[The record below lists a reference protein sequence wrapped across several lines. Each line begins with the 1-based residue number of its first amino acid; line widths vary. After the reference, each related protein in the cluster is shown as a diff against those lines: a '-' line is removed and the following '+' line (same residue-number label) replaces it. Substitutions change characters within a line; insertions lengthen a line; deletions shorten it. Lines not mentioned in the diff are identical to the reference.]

1 MDTKTFAELMEA
13 YQAVYDDE
21 MREEYLQEDYSFID
35 GLDDEEIAD
44 VVEEVIYELID
55 EGYDVEEVEELFED
69 TFITEAKVTMG
80 RGGEAGE
87 GKVTTGTGSLRA
99 AKARVAA
106 RKSAKREERK
116 EKIKSAAK
124 SVLSG
129 IKKGV
134 KRAAKKV
141 GIGAEKAKRSMMG
154 RDRSAERAQVRSK
167 AKMTAAARKGIRK
180 AVTGKAEQPK
190 ASTKGWK
197 TGTTSGAGAAGTVRS
212 SGGPI
217 GSEKKSEGQKLLKP
231 APNRKDDTGTTSG
244 SGAKG
249 TVQSSSGSIGSEKGS
264 KGQKLLP
271 TARKR
276 KGIVGDPTQRN
287 KKLAKRLSLAPGQQ
301 EKPKATLK
309 AGFDIFDV
317 VSGFLISEGI
327 VEDINEAAWMMA
339 NEITEEQI
347 DEILGVMGAVKKALT
362 PPKKEKPD
370 YWGRKAQVMKKE
382 PYTVDRGN
390 PYNVSKA
397 TTRY

>member
-55 EGYDVEEVEELFED
+55 EGYDVDEVEALFED

-141 GIGAEKAKRSMMG
+141 GIGAE
-154 RDRSAERAQVRSK
+154 
-167 AKMTAAARKGIRK
+167 
-180 AVTGKAEQPK
+180 
-190 ASTKGWK
+190 
-197 TGTTSGAGAAGTVRS
+197 
-212 SGGPI
+212 
-217 GSEKKSEGQKLLKP
+217 
-231 APNRKDDTGTTSG
+231 
-244 SGAKG
+244 
-249 TVQSSSGSIGSEKGS
+249 
-264 KGQKLLP
+264 
-271 TARKR
+271 
-276 KGIVGDPTQRN
+276 
-287 KKLAKRLSLAPGQQ
+287 
-301 EKPKATLK
+301 
-309 AGFDIFDV
+309 
-317 VSGFLISEGI
+317 
-327 VEDINEAAWMMA
+327 
-339 NEITEEQI
+339 
-347 DEILGVMGAVKKALT
+347 
-362 PPKKEKPD
+362 
-370 YWGRKAQVMKKE
+370 
-382 PYTVDRGN
+382 
-390 PYNVSKA
+390 
-397 TTRY
+397 

>member
-55 EGYDVEEVEELFED
+55 EGYDVDEVEALFED
-69 TFITEAKVTMG
+69 TFIAEAKVTMG

-124 SVLSG
+124 GVLSG

-134 KRAAKKV
+134 ERVAKKV
-141 GIGAEKAKRSMMG
+141 GLGAEKAKRSMMG

-180 AVTGKAEQPK
+180 AVTGRAEPPK
-190 ASTKGWK
+190 ASTKGWS

-212 SGGPI
+212 KSSGGSGDGP
-217 GSEKKSEGQKLLKP
+217 SS
-231 APNRKDDTGTTSG
+231 TGRALPP
-244 SGAKG
+244 SGA
-249 TVQSSSGSIGSEKGS
+249 TNA
-264 KGQKLLP
+264 P
-271 TARKR
+271 TKEGRKR
-276 KGIVGDPTQRN
+276 TAASIKGALTRAKTQGR
-287 KKLAKRLSLAPGQQ
+287 KAMSLA
-301 EKPKATLK
+301 

-327 VEDINEAAWMMA
+327 AEDINEAAWLMA

-347 DEILGVMGAVKKALT
+347 DEIMGVMGAVKKALT

-382 PYTVDRGN
+382 PYTVDKGN